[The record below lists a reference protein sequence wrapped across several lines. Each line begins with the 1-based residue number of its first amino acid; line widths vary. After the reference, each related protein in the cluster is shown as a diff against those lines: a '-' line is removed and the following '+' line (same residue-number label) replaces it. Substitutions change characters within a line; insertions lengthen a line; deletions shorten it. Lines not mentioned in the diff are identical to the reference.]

1 MRMKKALW
9 KKLLSMVLSL
19 TMTAGALAAMGTP
32 ITAEAAEGSEEA
44 EERIA
49 AYSPGMEKYATIKN
63 LKRNKYNLS
72 CNSGSIICPVYFG
85 KREGES
91 QRWYIAGYDFKAGN
105 LVLLCDPKEPL
116 EEEIHFLDKD
126 RKQKVIYD
134 ELGNEITKSM
144 ILEPQEGEGTYD
156 NGLPGEVSVNHYGT
170 SLLRKTLQ
178 EMETDSSFFAKDE
191 QALML
196 PTRIYTY
203 DIRNKMQ
210 YYTNDKLYTPYCD
223 YSAATNWERRIMVGR
238 NSSTKLGEGVGVSSS
253 RTKSP
258 YNGYPY
264 SNISIGSYSSF
275 WLRKTDSSYYYP
287 NKYVDIWN
295 AYDSVSYADVTSG
308 SNDGVQNVVPAFAM
322 DLNNVLFASAVPA
335 ETNTAGMEIFQD
347 LDKNKLYPFTMTFR
361 MDGSINNEIKSIVE
375 VDTESD
381 TVYVKGPSAELSD
394 IYLCIQGKDESGQDW
409 YFSQNIKRIS
419 PDGITISK
427 DGKKVDLDDCEIWIE
442 KSFSDDEHHMIY
454 AKRATL
460 VSAEMPMADVES
472 GTYEENQMVT
482 LTTNTE
488 GAEIYYTTDGSEPT
502 IESRKYSRPIA
513 INGKMGEKVA
523 VTIKAFAVKYGKEDS
538 KVAVYEYVIDLPHV
552 HRFGTSWIFD
562 SEAHWHECSRANC
575 TITADSEKDG
585 YGDHT
590 EDEGTITVQPTE
602 TSEGSKTYRC
612 SVCRYVMRRETL
624 PKTGNEG
631 TGNEGT
637 GNEGTGNEGTGNE
650 GTGNEGTGNGG
661 TGNEGTGNGGTGNG
675 GTGGTGNGGINQP
688 GTGGSTIEEAKPAA
702 KNTVLTAPGQK
713 CTVKVTSSSAKNP
726 TVVYMKPISSK
737 ATSIT
742 VPSSIVINNVTYKVT
757 SIAANAFAGHK
768 KITKVTIG
776 KNVTSIGKSAF
787 KNCKK
792 LKTVTINSTVLKS
805 IGSNAF
811 FGDKSLRTVTV
822 KSVKLTSKSVGK
834 NAFKGTNKKLIIKVP
849 KKKIADYKKFFKKK
863 GNAKVTVR

>member
-1 MRMKKALW
+1 MRMKKALC
-9 KKLLSMVLSL
+9 KKILSMVLSL

-32 ITAEAAEGSEEA
+32 ITAEAAEGSGEA
-44 EERIA
+44 EERIT
-49 AYSPGMEKYATIKN
+49 AYSPDMEKYATVKN
-63 LKRNKYNLS
+63 LKKNKYNLS
-72 CNSGSIICPVYFG
+72 CSSGSIICPVYFG

-144 ILEPQEGEGTYD
+144 ILEPREGEGTYD
-156 NGLPGEVSVNHYGT
+156 NGLPEEVSVNHYGT

-223 YSAATNWERRIMVGR
+223 YSSATNWERKIMVGR
-238 NSSTKLGEGVGVSSS
+238 NSSTKLGDGVGVSSS
-253 RTKSP
+253 RTLSP

-264 SNISIGSYSSF
+264 NNVSGGSYSSF

-287 NKYVDIWN
+287 NKYVAIWET
-295 AYDSVSYADVTSG
+295 YDSETYADVTSG
-308 SNDGVQNVVPAFAM
+308 SYEGVQNVVPAFAM

-347 LDKNKLYPFTMTFR
+347 LAKNKLYPFTMTFR

-375 VDTESD
+375 VDMESD

-409 YFSQNIKRIS
+409 YFSKNIKRIS

-442 KSFSDDEHHMIY
+442 KSFSDDDHHMIY

-502 IESRKYSRPIA
+502 IDSRRYSRPIA
-513 INGKMGEKVA
+513 VNGKMGEKVA
-523 VTIKAFAVKYGKEDS
+523 VTIKALAVKYGKEDS

-552 HRFGTSWIFD
+552 HSFGTSWIFD
-562 SEAHWHECSRANC
+562 SEAHWHECSGANC

-631 TGNEGT
+631 PGNEGPGNEGPGNEGPGNEGT
-637 GNEGTGNEGTGNE
+637 GTGGN
-650 GTGNEGTGNGG
+650 
-661 TGNEGTGNGGTGNG
+661 GNGGTGNG
-675 GTGGTGNGGINQP
+675 GTGTGGISQP
-688 GTGGSTIEEAKPAA
+688 GTGGSTMEETKPAA
-702 KNTVLTAPGQK
+702 KNTVLTSAGQK

-726 TVVYMKPISSK
+726 TVAYMKSTNSK
-737 ATSIT
+737 AASIT
-742 VPSSIVINNVTYKVT
+742 VPSSIIINNVTYKVT
-757 SIAANAFAGHK
+757 GIADNAFANHK
-768 KITKVTIG
+768 KVTKITIG
-776 KNVTSIGKSAF
+776 KNVISIGKNAF
-787 KNCKK
+787 KNCRK

-805 IGSNAF
+805 IGANAF
-811 FGDKSLRTVTV
+811 SGDKNLKNVTV
-822 KSVKLTSKSVGK
+822 KSTKLTSKSVGK

-849 KKKIADYKKFFKKK
+849 KKKAAAYKKFFKKK
-863 GNAKVTVR
+863 GNVKVTVR